1 MYKEL
6 EGLKIPKHV
15 AIIMDG
21 NGRWAKSKGMPRTFG
36 HKKGGETLEDICEK
50 AYNMGIEYLT
60 VYAFSTENW
69 NRPQEEVDTL
79 MNLFDSYLRSYLKKC
94 QKNKMCV
101 RFIGERSRLN
111 EKLRTLMDDFEEQTK
126 DNTGLKFTIAINYGG
141 RDELVRTTKKIAQKI
156 ADGELKVEDIDA
168 QIVNDN
174 LDTWMLP
181 DPDLLIRTTC
191 EYRISNYLLWQ
202 LAYTEFYFTEVP
214 WPEFNETELIKA
226 IEAYNHRDRRYGGL
240 TEA

>member
-141 RDELVRTTKKIAQKI
+141 RDELVRTTKRIAQKI

-168 QIVNDN
+168 QVVNDN